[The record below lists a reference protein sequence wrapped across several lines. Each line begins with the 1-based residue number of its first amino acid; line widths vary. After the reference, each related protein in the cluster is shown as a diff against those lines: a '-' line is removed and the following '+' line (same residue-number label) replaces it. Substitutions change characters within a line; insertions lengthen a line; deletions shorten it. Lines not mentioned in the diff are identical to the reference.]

1 MNFEKFLKKYT
12 AGKDNKITKQD
23 IKDYVARGGSQ
34 NELDKFLAKAK
45 NKGVNVGGKAEKA
58 ASKDK
63 TFNTQKSNFQNF
75 LNTYTAGK
83 DNRITKQDI
92 KDYAARGGS
101 QNKLDKFLAKAK
113 DKGVNIGNKAEKA
126 AGKDKYF
133 TTQKDNFKN
142 FLNTYTGGK
151 DNKITK
157 EDVLSYAAQG
167 GDQDK
172 LNKFLDRAEEAGVNV
187 GNKAENA
194 AGKDKFFT
202 DNSGKGNKGGG
213 NSGGGYSG
221 TDIDLGVY
229 ETMRGIDWKFADAL
243 QTSINN
249 NNKIIETIRG
259 KVLREVTQ
267 LETAS
272 RDFATATG
280 ERIKDMETGRQLEAS
295 NYRSDQDR
303 IAKENVARIQGDYG
317 VQMQKI
323 MKAGQEALG
332 QIQGEYSLANTTLS
346 GEYGLE
352 SDRIRGNTA
361 RDVASRQQNAS
372 IFGSL
377 LAGFFS

>member
-34 NELDKFLAKAK
+34 SELNDFLAQAK

-63 TFNTQKSNFQNF
+63 TFNTQKSNFQ
-75 LNTYTAGK
+75 
-83 DNRITKQDI
+83 
-92 KDYAARGGS
+92 
-101 QNKLDKFLAKAK
+101 
-113 DKGVNIGNKAEKA
+113 
-126 AGKDKYF
+126 
-133 TTQKDNFKN
+133 N

-202 DNSGKGNKGGG
+202 DNSGGGKSGGGDKGGG
-213 NSGGGYSG
+213 KSGGGYSG
-221 TDIDLGVY
+221 GDIDLGVY

>member
-1 MNFEKFLKKYT
+1 MGMNFEKFLKKYT
-12 AGKDNKITKQD
+12 AGKDNKITRED
-23 IKDYVARGGSQ
+23 IKDYAALGGSQ
-34 NELDKFLAKAK
+34 SKLNDFLNRAEEA
-45 NKGVNVGGKAEKA
+45 GVNVGGKA
-58 ASKDK
+58 
-63 TFNTQKSNFQNF
+63 
-75 LNTYTAGK
+75 G
-83 DNRITKQDI
+83 
-92 KDYAARGGS
+92 
-101 QNKLDKFLAKAK
+101 
-113 DKGVNIGNKAEKA
+113 KA

-133 TTQKDNFKN
+133 TTQKDNFRN
-142 FLNTYTGGK
+142 FLNTYTAGK

-157 EDVLSYAAQG
+157 EDVLDYAGQG

-172 LNKFLDRAEEAGVNV
+172 LNDFLDRAEEAGVNV
-187 GNKAENA
+187 GGKAEKA

-202 DNSGKGNKGGG
+202 DNSGGG

-243 QTSINN
+243 QTSINLN
-249 NNKIIETIRG
+249 DRIIETIRG

-280 ERIKDMETGRQLEAS
+280 ERIKDMETGRLLEGTKYQSA
-295 NYRSDQDR
+295 QDR
-303 IAKENVARIQGDYG
+303 LARENVARIQGDYG

-332 QIQGEYSLANTTLS
+332 QIQGEYNYASTQLS

-361 RDVASRQQNAS
+361 RDVAARQQNAS